1 MNKHWLLVGGVS
13 FAMAGLGLGNLARAE
28 DKDGK
33 EEAEVKVPIKEVPS
47 AVRKTLK
54 RESHGA
60 DMKTVDKEE
69 KDGKTV
75 YEADAKIDGQNF
87 EILISEDGTLISKL
101 PDNEEDEKSAKHE
114 TKSRD
119 GEEEER
125 GEAKGRSEKEEHG
138 KAKGREER
146 DDEDRDEEHE
156 GRGEERGHAGGASA
170 KTVKRLLAQIHEVRE
185 ELDKLEHQV
194 KEMSGGR
201 GGHEEKEEAKPSRG
215 KHRAE
220 AEEADDEKAEKQH
233 EAKHH
238 EKKHGDEEH
247 ED

>member
-125 GEAKGRSEKEEHG
+125 GEAKGRSEKEEEEHG

-185 ELDKLEHQV
+185 ELDKLECQV
-194 KEMSGGR
+194 KELAGGR
-201 GGHEEKEEAKPSRG
+201 RSHKAEPRHARHHEEGRQ
-215 KHRAE
+215 
-220 AEEADDEKAEKQH
+220 EKQH
-233 EAKHH
+233 HS
-238 EKKHGDEEH
+238 DEH